1 MEKIKC
7 LICGK
12 EVTNNGSYIG
22 SHVKRIHNLTL
33 NTYVKKYY
41 KNLTPNF
48 KLETCGFCNK
58 YAIPNFNIDHENKTY
73 KLSYKEGY
81 FCHTPECKENISQK
95 IFNEPYNKKR
105 FEHIGANS
113 LYLSLLHK
121 KNIKDVIHDKSK
133 GFRELTWRANLE
145 NYVKKYGKE
154 EGIKKYEERNA
165 KISKANTVSWY
176 IEKYGEIE
184 GLEKYDIFRKK
195 KHKAFGPNKSIK
207 SKIVGNIL
215 DEYEINYIEEY
226 KYENEIGKNGA
237 IDFFIPDLNIIIEF
251 YGDYWHCNPKHY
263 PKNYFHKIMKRFAY
277 EIWQKDKKRIS
288 YIFNKEFDKKV
299 AILIIWESTKLTE
312 ESLLQILNKIKHT
325 NIIIE
330 I

>member
-22 SHVKRIHNLTL
+22 SHVKRIHSLLL
-33 NTYVKKYY
+33 NNYVKKYY

-48 KLETCGFCNK
+48 KLEKCGFCNN
-58 YAIPNFNIDHENKTY
+58 YAIPKFQIDHKNKTY
-73 KLSYKEGY
+73 KLNYDDGY
-81 FCHTPECKENISQK
+81 FCHTLQCKENISQK
-95 IFNEPYNKKR
+95 IFNEPYDKNR

-113 LYLSLLHK
+113 SYLSLLYK
-121 KNIKDVIHDKSK
+121 KNIADVKYDKSK

-165 KISKANTVSWY
+165 KISKANTLSWY

-195 KHKAFGPNKSIK
+195 KHKILGPSKSIK
-207 SKIVGNIL
+207 SKIVSDILNKYNI
-215 DEYEINYIEEY
+215 YYIEEY
-226 KYENEIGKNGA
+226 KYENEIGRNGA
-237 IDFFIPDLNIIIEF
+237 IDFYVPNLNVVIEF
-251 YGDYWHCNPKHY
+251 YGDYWHCNPKYY
-263 PKNYFHKIMKRFAY
+263 PKDYFHKIMKRFAY
-277 EIWQKDKKRIS
+277 EIWKKDKNRIN
-288 YIFNKEFDKKV
+288 YLFDHEFNKNI

-312 ESLLQILNKIKHT
+312 EYLLQILNKIKHT